1 MGGQVMATTKL
12 SSKGQIII
20 PKALREVYDWQAG
33 LEFMVIDTGD
43 GILFKP
49 LQTFAP
55 TTLEQVAGCLAYEG
69 PSKSVDEMDSAV
81 RQGVLEAWHDRS

>member
-1 MGGQVMATTKL
+1 MGTTKL

-20 PKALREVYDWQAG
+20 PKALREAYNWQAG

-43 GILFKP
+43 GILLKP
-49 LQTFAP
+49 VQAFAG

-69 PSKSVDEMDSAV
+69 SAKSVDDMDKAV
-81 RQGVLEAWHDRS
+81 RQGVLEVWHDRS